1 MNRTWVAE
9 TRLEKV
15 GQREDE
21 CEAGHDGDDNVYVL
35 NEVRT
40 VEGEEQGA
48 GGHDEEKGEVENASL
63 LGHHNSPA
71 AEVLKRKKALLRS

>member
-1 MNRTWVAE
+1 MIRTWVAE

-15 GQREDE
+15 GQSEDE
-21 CEAGHDGDDNVYVL
+21 CEAGHDGDENVYVI
-35 NEVRT
+35 NEIRT
-40 VEGEEQGA
+40 VEREEQCA

-71 AEVLKRKKALLRS
+71 AEVLKRKKPLLRS

>member
-1 MNRTWVAE
+1 MSRMNRTWVAE

-71 AEVLKRKKALLRS
+71 AKVLERKYL